1 MKLIYNIVVFLY
13 LSKLKYKD
21 ETIKILDYLGLIL
34 VQKNLLK
41 SIERIGPHNFDVLCV
56 LFGSLL
62 GDGYAV
68 LRQQIYGQTV
78 RFSFKQSIVHKEYLF
93 YLYNF
98 VWSRGYCS
106 DNEPRLYK
114 RYIKNIDNTY
124 YGYEFNSFSLTSLI
138 WVYNFF
144 YVNGVKVVPSNIEMF
159 MTPLTLA
166 IWISDDGGWT
176 GHGVR
181 IATNNYTLSEIKF
194 LVNILENKFKLNCT
208 IQKISIENKYSI
220 YIKVILLIH

>member
-98 VWSRGYCS
+98 V
-106 DNEPRLYK
+106 
-114 RYIKNIDNTY
+114 
-124 YGYEFNSFSLTSLI
+124 
-138 WVYNFF
+138 
-144 YVNGVKVVPSNIEMF
+144 
-159 MTPLTLA
+159 
-166 IWISDDGGWT
+166 
-176 GHGVR
+176 
-181 IATNNYTLSEIKF
+181 
-194 LVNILENKFKLNCT
+194 
-208 IQKISIENKYSI
+208 
-220 YIKVILLIH
+220 